1 MDEVK
6 VLGNYE
12 CSYHSSL
19 ELRLLFLFPK
29 TDEAYGHIMF
39 CMSVANKSGTRCKI
53 FLNCVLCSADV
64 QVQASYYNDRV
75 GAWEPLIEPHVE
87 EENVYRPW
95 EMSVKVL
102 HNITIIAVKTDLSL
116 M

>member
-1 MDEVK
+1 
-6 VLGNYE
+6 
-12 CSYHSSL
+12 
-19 ELRLLFLFPK
+19 
-29 TDEAYGHIMF
+29 
-39 CMSVANKSGTRCKI
+39 
-53 FLNCVLCSADV
+53 
-64 QVQASYYNDRV
+64 VQASYYNDRV